1 MAKIKT
7 YRFHVYVRD
16 IYEFYIEATSKRA
29 AQEKLDY
36 LIDHEKLDFREHLV
50 DTDGGKTVYKGI
62 EK

>member
-7 YRFHVYVRD
+7 YRFRVYVRD
-16 IYEFYIEATSKRA
+16 IYEFYIESTSKRA

-36 LIDHEKLDFREHLV
+36 LLDHEKLDFREHLV